1 LLFAL
6 VVPTFCVSA
15 DAATDFTAAGVRG
28 LLNSLAAVDA
38 TRAEVCSFTVFL
50 AVIYYL
56 FQFAESKNGD
66 PGLPIS
72 VRERSDKQLHL
83 SWMRAPVLAYR
94 LPPSETEPGVCVH
107 KDASPLTVG
116 HSQLLMKIEGVLI
129 CLHTANW

>member
-1 LLFAL
+1 MRGSQFEIPRALPGYGYLLFAL

-56 FQFAESKNGD
+56 FQFAESKKRRSGLADLRQRKIRQTIAFVLDESASAGIQTPTVRNGT
-66 PGLPIS
+66 GG
-72 VRERSDKQLHL
+72 
-83 SWMRAPVLAYR
+83 MRAQRRFSIDGGP
-94 LPPSETEPGVCVH
+94 
-107 KDASPLTVG
+107 
-116 HSQLLMKIEGVLI
+116 
-129 CLHTANW
+129 